1 MVGEPDNVV
10 LVMLREIRAMQDEHS
25 HVLGEHTQ
33 RFERLERRL
42 DDLAKVI
49 RYSLGQ
55 SAETQFRQSQQEQ
68 RIDELFDKLEE
79 LLNPK
84 EPA

>member
-1 MVGEPDNVV
+1 M
-10 LVMLREIRAMQDEHS
+10 VMLREIRAKQDEHS

-33 RFERLERRL
+33 RFERLEKRL
-42 DDLAKVI
+42 DDLAKVV

-55 SAETQFRQSQQEQ
+55 SAETQFRQSEQES
-68 RIDELFDKLEE
+68 RIDQLFDKLEE
-79 LLNPK
+79 LLNTK

>member
-10 LVMLREIRAMQDEHS
+10 RVMLREIRAKQDERS
-25 HVLGEHTQ
+25 HVLGKHTQ
-33 RFERLERRL
+33 RFERLGRRL
-42 DDLAKVI
+42 DNLAKVI

>member
-10 LVMLREIRAMQDEHS
+10 IVMLREIRAKQDEHS

-33 RFERLERRL
+33 RFERLEKRL
-42 DDLAKVI
+42 DDLAKVV

-55 SAETQFRQSQQEQ
+55 SAETQFRQSRQES
-68 RIDELFDKLEE
+68 RIDQLFDKLEE
-79 LLNPK
+79 LLNTK

>member
-10 LVMLREIRAMQDEHS
+10 IVMLREIRAKQDEHS

-33 RFERLERRL
+33 PFERLEKRL
-42 DDLAKVI
+42 DDLANV

-55 SAETQFRQSQQEQ
+55 SAETQFRQSEQES
-68 RIDELFDKLEE
+68 RIDQLFDKLEE

>member
-1 MVGEPDNVV
+1 MLGEPDNVV
-10 LVMLREIRAMQDEHS
+10 MVMLREIRAKQDEHS

-33 RFERLERRL
+33 RFERLEKRL
-42 DDLAKVI
+42 DDLAKVV

-55 SAETQFRQSQQEQ
+55 SAETQFRQSEQES
-68 RIDELFDKLEE
+68 RIDQLFDKLEE

>member
-1 MVGEPDNVV
+1 MAGEPDNVV
-10 LVMLREIRAMQDEHS
+10 LVTLREIRAKQDEHS

-33 RFERLERRL
+33 RFERLEKRL
-42 DDLAKVI
+42 DDLAKVVK
-49 RYSLGQ
+49 YSLGQ
-55 SAETQFRQSQQEQ
+55 SAETQFRQSEQESRSDQ
-68 RIDELFDKLEE
+68 LFEKLEE